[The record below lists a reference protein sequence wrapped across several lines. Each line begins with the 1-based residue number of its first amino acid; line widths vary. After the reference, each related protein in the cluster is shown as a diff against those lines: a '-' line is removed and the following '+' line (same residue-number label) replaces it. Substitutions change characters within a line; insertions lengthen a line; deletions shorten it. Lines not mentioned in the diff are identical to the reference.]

1 MGTCNNNVSLKYSFQ
16 KAHSSLALSCCDAEV
31 EYELESEYAF
41 EQLRLLTHKGEA
53 FFVLFMKKIFGVQYD
68 KESIGKLF
76 DVLVQDDRSIIPKI
90 VLLTNK
96 NKNDYAD
103 KNHDIIGGKING
115 HYAAYDNEKHE
126 IVVSYWFMCKAIY
139 QNPKRGALLMALV
152 EEFGHHVHYLLS
164 DVYSSIGRE
173 VKGDVGA
180 KFSWNVV
187 GVNALEEKNQKFAKV
202 NGADLVWEFQNLN
215 CTLKQY
221 AEKIR
226 QNKDDNSSERFSYFG
241 DHMAHD
247 DETKEISHSAS
258 KEEGHGHKE
267 IAEKALTVI
276 LKDMFPDLEK
286 DSIDLIIDRI
296 YLGNW
301 MRDWSQL
308 VDPQVIRP
316 MSNAIVGVASA
327 PVPLYAMGADAVTK
341 LGVFKE
347 WWSGIEWDSDATQAQ
362 KVTVTHQPKTV
373 HERNSVLGIE
383 YPSVVPSGV
392 DDFPSIDPKPSNS
405 SRKEKFDLHYSLG
418 FVSFDFK
425 VYPLMWSRELM
436 TNIVALLAT
445 KQFVLK
451 DDKHLI
457 HENYK
462 DALDIL
468 KEDFVE
474 INPKNLGVYRPDEHI
489 DNPKVDSQKPEM
501 ENDKLNTSEENANN
515 TGFVPYPKVEKG
527 ELEVGVV
534 YGMKNYIRTSAFDAD
549 SKEFSTKKTAYK
561 LLLEKLDKATKQK
574 NPNFHTKDDANREA
588 MLEFGAALHIVED
601 YFAHTNY
608 VEVCLVKLGYDR
620 VYPWVGMVKSKDG
633 RVFDYNHFAQLTPH
647 EADEYLA
654 LCPTAIAQTEQAHFG
669 QKQINVAPYIP
680 VVTGTFSRL
689 DMLASLLPKIFK
701 LLKGVNEQGE
711 IELTPGKR
719 TLADVAT
726 YYIAKELDEMVDKYA
741 GKLEEGLDVL
751 RKVNMVDIKIPDKIP
766 NFEKSFDAYLLH
778 RDVLYGEI
786 NHDLEDLDEEQKK
799 EIYRRLGEIK
809 SKMNVGLYLIV
820 FAVVGQMHELHNMF
834 EKQIENMEKS
844 DAKGDFGMGTD
855 PSHTH
860 VAKDD
865 KHKILHELSAQLAIE
880 ASTRV
885 SRIMFNVWQNKA
897 DYVDLENEVDM
908 IFQHPV
914 KSTWQDEMVATWA
927 EENKTKI
934 CEISTPAIVP
944 KAIVKGIEEYDEF
957 LDTLIKTVREANGG
971 IGSEMHR
978 TGDPVDSLKNTLNSV
993 AQDLQKLKKQVKALK
1008 RDKDA
1013 PPLTAGTDMAK
1024 WLELDRDE
1032 ILAKFE
1038 KSEDEGKTWIDAK
1051 VDELIDKAKDKLTG
1065 VDVRKEKVGYIE
1077 STIREYIS
1085 SIEDSAREV
1094 VSEVDVLSI
1103 EEQITQ
1109 AKAKGKTLT
1118 SRAVNLYP
1126 KYQSVYYRNEVCY
1139 KEGVSYI
1146 IGSFKYNSSE
1156 MNDETRK
1163 TAFKMI
1169 NYIETSLRKK
1179 QKEGK
1184 LISDFSL
1191 EIVGHTDKRGKPEYN
1206 RGLGEKRAQSVMTFL
1221 KTSTIWKN
1229 KKMSIMSKGESEI
1242 WSDDKHKPNRRAE
1255 VRVIYEKVEDM
1266 WSGL

>member
-1 MGTCNNNVSLKYSFQ
+1 MGTCSNNVSLKYSFQ
-16 KAHSSLALSCCDAEV
+16 KAHSSLALSCCDTEV

-53 FFVLFMKKIFGVQYD
+53 FFVLLMKKIFGVQYD
-68 KESIGKLF
+68 KESIEKLF
-76 DVLVQDDRSIIPKI
+76 DVLVKDDRSIIPKI
-90 VLLTNK
+90 VLLNDK

-139 QNPKRGALLMALV
+139 QNSKRGALLMALV

-221 AEKIR
+221 ADTIR
-226 QNKDDNSSERFSYFG
+226 QNKDDNSSKRFSFFS
-241 DHMAHD
+241 DH
-247 DETKEISHSAS
+247 ISHE
-258 KEEGHGHKE
+258 KETITHSTSETEGYGHSE
-267 IAEKALTVI
+267 IAEQALTPI
-276 LKDMFPDLEK
+276 LNEMFPKLKDNGG
-286 DSIDLIIDRI
+286 SQITLIIDRI

-301 MRDWSQL
+301 MRDYSQL

-327 PVPLYAMGADAVTK
+327 PIPLYAMGDDAVTK
-341 LGVFKE
+341 LGVLKE

-373 HERNSVLGIE
+373 HERKSVGGIE
-383 YPSVVPSGV
+383 YPNLVPSGAN
-392 DDFPSIDPKPSNS
+392 DFPSIDPKPSNS
-405 SRKEKFDLHYSLG
+405 SRKDDEFDLHYYLS

-425 VYPLMWSRELM
+425 IYPLMWSRELL
-436 TNIVALLAT
+436 TNMVALLAT
-445 KQFVLK
+445 KQFILK
-451 DDKHLI
+451 NDKHLI

-462 DALDIL
+462 DALDVL
-468 KEDFVE
+468 KKDFVD
-474 INPKNLGVYRPDEHI
+474 ITPKNLGVYRPDEHI
-489 DNPKVDSQKPEM
+489 DNPKVDSPKPEM

-515 TGFVPYPKVEKG
+515 TGFVPYPKIEKR
-527 ELEVGVV
+527 ELEVGVI
-534 YGMKNYIRTSAFDAD
+534 YGMKNYIRTDIRDANP
-549 SKEFSTKKTAYK
+549 KEFSTKKTAYE
-561 LLLEKLDKATKQK
+561 LLLEKLKKADVP
-574 NPNFHTKDDANREA
+574 NANFHTKKGANKEA
-588 MLEFGAALHIVED
+588 MVEFGAALHIVED
-601 YFAHTNY
+601 YFSHTNY
-608 VEVCLVKLGYDR
+608 VEICLVKLGYDR

-633 RVFDYNHFAQLTPH
+633 RVFDYNHFAQLTPR

-654 LCPTAIAQTEQAHFG
+654 LCPTAIAQKEQAHLG

-741 GKLEEGLDVL
+741 GKLEWGLDVL
-751 RKVNMVDIKIPDKIP
+751 RKVNIVDLQIPDEIP
-766 NFEKSFDAYLLH
+766 NFEESFDAYLLH
-778 RDVLYGEI
+778 RDVLYSEI
-786 NHDLEDLDEEQKK
+786 NHDLEGLDEEQKK

-809 SKMNVGLYLIV
+809 SKMNVGLYLVI
-820 FAVVGQMHELHNMF
+820 FAVVGQMHELHAMF
-834 EKQIENMEKS
+834 EKQIENMEKA
-844 DAKGDFGMGTD
+844 DAKGDFSMGTD

-860 VAKDD
+860 VGKDD
-865 KHKILHELSAQLAIE
+865 QHRILHELSGQLAIE
-880 ASTRV
+880 ASKRV
-885 SRIMFNVWQNKA
+885 STIMFNMWQNKA
-897 DYVDLENEVDM
+897 DYVDLKKEVDM
-908 IFQHPV
+908 IFRHPV
-914 KSTWQDEMVATWA
+914 ESTWQDEMVATWA
-927 EENKTKI
+927 EKNKTKI

-944 KAIVKGIEEYDEF
+944 KAIVKGIEEYNEF
-957 LDTLIKTVREANGG
+957 LDTLIKTVREANGS

-993 AQDLQKLKKQVKALK
+993 AQDLQKLIKQVKALK
-1008 RDKDA
+1008 REEDA
-1013 PPLTAGTDMAK
+1013 PPITAGTDMAK
-1024 WLELDRDE
+1024 WLGLDRDE

-1038 KSEDEGKTWIDAK
+1038 KSEDEGKEWIDTK
-1051 VDELIDKAKDKLTG
+1051 VDELINKTKDKLSSI
-1065 VDVRKEKVGYIE
+1065 EKVGYSE

-1094 VSEVDVLSI
+1094 VSEVDVLRI

-1109 AKAKGKTLT
+1109 AKAKGKALI

-1126 KYQSVYYRNEVCY
+1126 KYQSVYYRNEFCY

-1146 IGSFKYNSSE
+1146 IGSFKYDSSE

-1163 TAFKMI
+1163 RVFNMI
-1169 NYIETSLRKK
+1169 NYVETSLRKK

-1191 EIVGHTDKRGKPEYN
+1191 EIVGHTDKRGKIEYN
-1206 RGLGEKRAQSVMTFL
+1206 IGLGERRAQSVMTFL

-1242 WSDDKHKPNRRAE
+1242 WSADKHKPNRRAE
-1255 VRVIYEKVEDM
+1255 VRVIYEKAEDM